1 MIGDGTKVE
10 EKKSLHIRG
19 AGGQLFLADLD
30 DPQQVAADG
39 SALVLPVR
47 DGEIRQ
53 LGKGVGQLRP
63 STRWGV
69 RGRFRGRRPRQVK
82 RLLRDHIALVLVQR
96 LEQRDGRRLF
106 LLLLLLL
113 LLAKMRRRRVSID
126 FGRAM

>member
-1 MIGDGTKVE
+1 MGDGTKVE
-10 EKKSLHIRG
+10 EKKSLRIRG

-63 STRWGV
+63 ST
-69 RGRFRGRRPRQVK
+69 
-82 RLLRDHIALVLVQR
+82 L
-96 LEQRDGRRLF
+96 
-106 LLLLLLL
+106 
-113 LLAKMRRRRVSID
+113 
-126 FGRAM
+126 

>member
-1 MIGDGTKVE
+1 MARRWKKE
-10 EKKSLHIRG
+10 RKKSLRIRG

-69 RGRFRGRRPRQVK
+69 RGRFRGRLGDRRPRQVK

-113 LLAKMRRRRVSID
+113 SER
-126 FGRAM
+126 